1 MFIHKLRGCVST
13 RMLGAMAA
21 VALLGAPLAS
31 AENSSQADQMSSQH
45 VAMNHQLPGWAEKL
59 KGQTIVEDAMG
70 GKAERSAM
78 VEQQHQRIM
87 EHMAQDPQ
95 VQGVNTGMY
104 NTSSMMHQYGA
115 GGQDMLLVSDP
126 RVEPVAHDRRR
137 EVSGHGAGEAVQRVH
152 DQCRDHAQSVA
163 RFLSRLHVRAG

>member
-1 MFIHKLRGCVST
+1 
-13 RMLGAMAA
+13 
-21 VALLGAPLAS
+21 
-31 AENSSQADQMSSQH
+31 
-45 VAMNHQLPGWAEKL
+45 
-59 KGQTIVEDAMG
+59 
-70 GKAERSAM
+70 M

-126 RVEPVAHDRRR
+126 RVSSRSRRR
-137 EVSGHGAGEAVQRVH
+137 AAG
-152 DQCRDHAQSVA
+152 SV
-163 RFLSRLHVRAG
+163 RPRPR

>member
-1 MFIHKLRGCVST
+1 MLFHKLGGWMPT

-31 AENSSQADQMSSQH
+31 AENSSQDGQMSSQH
-45 VAMNHQLPGWAEKL
+45 VAMSHQLPGWAEKL
-59 KGQTIVEDAMG
+59 KGQTIVEDAMS

-104 NTSSMMHQYGA
+104 
-115 GGQDMLLVSDP
+115 
-126 RVEPVAHDRRR
+126 RWR
-137 EVSGHGAGEAVQRVH
+137 
-152 DQCRDHAQSVA
+152 
-163 RFLSRLHVRAG
+163 